1 MSEELTATIVLS
13 TIVALLVVTLAVVL
27 LKRRKPTSAI
37 DDAVLEA
44 VYVMAKAPLEL
55 REGLDQAA
63 AEKLTSRL
71 LKLLKGVAVG
81 VTDGEGTLLAWD
93 GEANDHYVD
102 LVGTIG
108 TCIRK
113 HRREV
118 VSHDKM
124 PCNHGGTC
132 KMRTAVLVP
141 LIVEDETDA
150 VLIVVGKTSGKRI
163 VQMADAV
170 ARFVG
175 TQLEAARL
183 EDTKHQLH
191 QAEIKALRAQISP
204 HFVYNALN
212 TISSLIRTDPEEARE
227 LLQDFADFT
236 RYCFRTE
243 GTFTTL
249 SDELRNID
257 RYLTIESAR
266 YGGRLGV
273 RLKIAPEVQSVV
285 VPFLLIQPLV
295 ENAVKHGIANKPG
308 GGTVTVTAQDYGAE
322 AEISVE
328 DDGVGMDPK
337 QLDGMRD
344 SRSSAHIGLTGIN
357 RRMSQVFGNRY
368 SLVVE
373 TAPGAGM
380 KVTMRVPK
388 FVRGVRPDMLKFA
401 ADGTPEDDALAAGPD
416 GLAAGPDGAA
426 AAGAGS
432 GVPAPGAAPG
442 QSQPVPAEHAQTQAA
457 PAPPGQHAPPGQQ
470 QTRSQ
475 QGPAQAPQQ
484 GQSQPQPQQA
494 QPQQPPQPQQAQPQ
508 QGQSSQPQFQPAPP
522 PQQRPSM
529 QQPPAARPAAAQ
541 PAASPAAQ
549 LAEAPAEQGSRQTSS
564 QPSRR
569 PVARQASEA
578 KQAARA
584 AQAAAHGGKTGRP
597 ERRADGD
604 HDPAPGPRPD

>member
-1 MSEELTATIVLS
+1 MDAVSEQLTMQIIPWGV
-13 TIVALLVVTLAVVL
+13 AVVL
-27 LKRRKPTSAI
+27 LAALIVVLIRNRKPSGAI

-44 VYVMAKAPLEL
+44 VYLMSKAPLEL

-63 AEKLTSRL
+63 ADKLTTRL
-71 LKLLKGVAVG
+71 LQLLKSVAVG
-81 VTDGEGTLLAWD
+81 ITDGDGTLLSWD

-102 LVGTIG
+102 LVDTIG
-108 TCIRK
+108 TAIRK

-118 VSHDKM
+118 VSHDRM
-124 PCNHGGTC
+124 PCNHRGTC
-132 KMRTAVLVP
+132 RMKTAVIVP
-141 LIVEDETDA
+141 LIVEGETEA
-150 VLIVVGKTSGKRI
+150 VLIVVGRTQGKR
-163 VQMADAV
+163 VVHMADAV

-183 EDTKHQLH
+183 EETKHQLH

-266 YGGRLGV
+266 YGGRLNV

-308 GGTVTVTAQDYGAE
+308 GGTVTVTAQDYGTE

-328 DDGVGMDPK
+328 DDGVGMDPAL
-337 QLDGMRD
+337 LDGMRD

-401 ADGTPEDDALAAGPD
+401 ADA
-416 GLAAGPDGAA
+416 
-426 AAGAGS
+426 S
-432 GVPAPGAAPG
+432 G
-442 QSQPVPAEHAQTQAA
+442 
-457 PAPPGQHAPPGQQ
+457 
-470 QTRSQ
+470 
-475 QGPAQAPQQ
+475 
-484 GQSQPQPQQA
+484 
-494 QPQQPPQPQQAQPQ
+494 
-508 QGQSSQPQFQPAPP
+508 
-522 PQQRPSM
+522 
-529 QQPPAARPAAAQ
+529 
-541 PAASPAAQ
+541 Q
-549 LAEAPAEQGSRQTSS
+549 LARRNGNGSR
-564 QPSRR
+564 
-569 PVARQASEA
+569 
-578 KQAARA
+578 AALPNA
-584 AQAAAHGGKTGRP
+584 AVK
-597 ERRADGD
+597 
-604 HDPAPGPRPD
+604 PG

>member
-1 MSEELTATIVLS
+1 SSIDAVSEQLTMQIVPWGFAA
-13 TIVALLVVTLAVVL
+13 ILLVVLVIVL

-44 VYVMAKAPLEL
+44 VYVMSKAPLEL

-63 AEKLTSRL
+63 ADKLTSRL
-71 LKLLKGVAVG
+71 LQLLKSIAVG
-81 VTDGEGTLLAWD
+81 ITDGEGTLLSWD

-102 LVGTIG
+102 LVDTIG

-124 PCNHGGTC
+124 PCNHRGTC
-132 KMRTAVLVP
+132 RMRTAVLVP
-141 LIVEDETDA
+141 LIVEGETEA
-150 VLIVVGKTSGKRI
+150 VLIVVGKTKGKRI

-308 GGTVTVTAQDYGAE
+308 GGTVTVTAQDYGTE

-328 DDGVGMDPK
+328 DGGVGMDPK
-337 QLDGMRD
+337 LLDGMRD
-344 SRSSAHIGLTGIN
+344 SRTSAHIGLTGIN

-368 SLVVE
+368 SLIVE

-380 KVTMRVPK
+380 K
-388 FVRGVRPDMLKFA
+388 
-401 ADGTPEDDALAAGPD
+401 
-416 GLAAGPDGAA
+416 
-426 AAGAGS
+426 
-432 GVPAPGAAPG
+432 
-442 QSQPVPAEHAQTQAA
+442 
-457 PAPPGQHAPPGQQ
+457 
-470 QTRSQ
+470 
-475 QGPAQAPQQ
+475 
-484 GQSQPQPQQA
+484 
-494 QPQQPPQPQQAQPQ
+494 
-508 QGQSSQPQFQPAPP
+508 
-522 PQQRPSM
+522 
-529 QQPPAARPAAAQ
+529 
-541 PAASPAAQ
+541 
-549 LAEAPAEQGSRQTSS
+549 
-564 QPSRR
+564 
-569 PVARQASEA
+569 
-578 KQAARA
+578 
-584 AQAAAHGGKTGRP
+584 
-597 ERRADGD
+597 
-604 HDPAPGPRPD
+604 

>member
-1 MSEELTATIVLS
+1 MSEQLTVPIALGAI
-13 TIVALLVVTLAVVL
+13 IALLVITLAIVL

-63 AEKLTSRL
+63 AEKMTSRL

-81 VTDGEGTLLAWD
+81 ITDGEGTLLAWD

-102 LVGTIG
+102 LVDTIG

-124 PCNHGGTC
+124 PCNHRGTC
-132 KMRTAVLVP
+132 RMRTAVLVP
-141 LIVEDETDA
+141 LIVEGETDA
-150 VLIVVGKTSGKRI
+150 VLIVVGKTKGKRI

-308 GGTVTVTAQDYGAE
+308 GGTVTVTAQDYGTE

-401 ADGTPEDDALAAGPD
+401 AEGTSDDDPSALPGGVAADGSLAATSSGSVPD
-416 GLAAGPDGAA
+416 GSGAPTAPPAPAQPPSTPPTQPAA
-426 AAGAGS
+426 AQSVPGQPGPGQPGS
-432 GVPAPGAAPG
+432 GQPGSGRGGPAPG
-442 QSQPVPAEHAQTQAA
+442 PAGPAGPA
-457 PAPPGQHAPPGQQ
+457 PAQPSSPAGRRGSTHPGMTPAHGASSPG
-470 QTRSQ
+470 
-475 QGPAQAPQQ
+475 
-484 GQSQPQPQQA
+484 
-494 QPQQPPQPQQAQPQ
+494 
-508 QGQSSQPQFQPAPP
+508 
-522 PQQRPSM
+522 QQRPST
-529 QQPPAARPAAAQ
+529 QQPPAAPPQENPA
-541 PAASPAAQ
+541 PG
-549 LAEAPAEQGSRQTSS
+549 QGTRQTSS

-584 AQAAAHGGKTGRP
+584 AQAAARGGKPAERK
-597 ERRADGD
+597 RRADEEP
-604 HDPAPGPRPD
+604 DPTSTPRST